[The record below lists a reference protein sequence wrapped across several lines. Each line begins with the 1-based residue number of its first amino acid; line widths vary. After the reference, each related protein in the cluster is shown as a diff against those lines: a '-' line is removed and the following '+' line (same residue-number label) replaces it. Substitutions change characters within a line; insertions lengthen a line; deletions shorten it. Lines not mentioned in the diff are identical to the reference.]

1 MGHEFRDP
9 ESRTLQILP
18 RRDSLT
24 ELNWPVGLPF
34 ITLHYLR
41 LWLLQYER
49 ETMQIDS
56 LSVFLLILLLPLA
69 YPSNELCSLR
79 YMSLSLGIEI
89 W

>member
-34 ITLHYLR
+34 VTLHYLR

-56 LSVFLLILLLPLA
+56 LASPFCFFLLLFPLH
-69 YPSNELCSLR
+69 CSYR